1 MACSA
6 GSAGALNFSRTAEA
20 DRNFTG
26 FDDDGDLVPA
36 VGKLEHALQALLVFE
51 NIYVLMRNLTAA
63 ECLPGA
69 GGVRSEIFPE
79 YQNFFIHVAR
89 YLTMAFTSRLLDR
102 K

>member
-1 MACSA
+1 MAYSA

-20 DRNFTG
+20 DRDFTG
-26 FDDDGDLVPA
+26 FDDDRNLAPA

-51 NIYVLMRNLTAA
+51 NIDVLMRSPTAA
-63 ECLPGA
+63 ECLPGT

-89 YLTMAFTSRLLDR
+89 
-102 K
+102 

>member
-26 FDDDGDLVPA
+26 FDDDRNLAPA
-36 VGKLEHALQALLVFE
+36 VRKLEHALQALLVFE
-51 NIYVLMRNLTAA
+51 DVDVLMRNLTAA

-69 GGVRSEIFPE
+69 GGVRSEIFSE

-89 YLTMAFTSRLLDR
+89 
-102 K
+102 

>member
-20 DRNFTG
+20 DRDFTG
-26 FDDDGDLVPA
+26 FDDDRNLAPA

-51 NIYVLMRNLTAA
+51 DINVLMRNLTAA

-89 YLTMAFTSRLLDR
+89 YPAYGFFQSIA
-102 K
+102 

>member
-51 NIYVLMRNLTAA
+51 DVDVLIRNLTAA

-69 GGVRSEIFPE
+69 GGVRSEIFSE
-79 YQNFFIHVAR
+79 YQNFFIHGRSISR
-89 YLTMAFTSRLLDR
+89 YGVFHSIA
-102 K
+102 